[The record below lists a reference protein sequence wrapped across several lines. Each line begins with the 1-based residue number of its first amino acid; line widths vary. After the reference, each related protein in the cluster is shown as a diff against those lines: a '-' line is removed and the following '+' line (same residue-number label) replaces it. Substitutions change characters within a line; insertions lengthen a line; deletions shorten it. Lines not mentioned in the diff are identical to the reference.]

1 MVVGKLKLR
10 AIRDALVVLAAGAL
24 FAGCGAAYYGTAIAI
39 FVTQKDKTT
48 IDTSFPDAVPT
59 APITPPFA
67 TLALDTTQV
76 TVTRS
81 DTGGFVVATTPST
94 QQVTDFPVTAVDFP
108 PGLGE
113 ARSNRDSDE
122 NLVTGDKLFLRING
136 DTVQSLTFAAGE
148 VASIGSGVAAAIQ
161 SKVRVL
167 APIQNTIPA
176 EAYTLFSAS
185 FDQTTRS
192 YLFKSG
198 VPGAT
203 SEVVWQP
210 APRTNTPDP
219 VLDAASETTAS
230 RLGFG
235 ESNGGQE
242 IAGAEAVRFQVLNRG
257 DDVIPQGTLVKLY
270 LSVDKDLSLA
280 DDVLFD
286 EVEIPA
292 TIAVGESRL
301 VTRRNG
307 GTLPVPLVRTDFKNT
322 TYYVLFAVEQTG
334 GEKVT
339 TNNTAFSLSTVSL
352 YQPIDDP
359 ATTPVETAATL
370 DFVPTR
376 LTTQIGLVAG
386 DNLVATVGLT
396 NLGQNVAA
404 AGTTVNLDLTLS
416 ADTSFDAPA
425 AFQDPAGT
433 LAGIRINPRD
443 PNRSARVVVNSS
455 GTDPLTAT
463 VFADTITVAF
473 NGSANVATVQSM
485 IAALNGSLGNL
496 VEAFHDGRG
505 AVTEPLNPLIT
516 ASGVTEQTARDLFV
530 TTQAVTFTQ
539 TTRPQE
545 ERTFQVNGV
554 VRNSFAT
561 NALPAKLRSFLRIRP
576 VAGAGAG
583 LAENTKNNVRRGR
596 NFLRLYDRTNA
607 FFDSDTGIKLPTR
620 GSVDFA
626 KLDAVTQRPV
636 NTGSIQQGQQRVFSF
651 TIPATGGPVEE
662 SQLLIVLRSDDFD
675 AHIDLLNEAGQFV
688 AGSDDIGLGKD
699 PVIYTPALSA
709 GTKRIFYLLV
719 SPARFDEADLSGGDE
734 TFELTI
740 SANSRRLTDP
750 ALLVATKADN
760 VLRNVTQRYEPQGT
774 AARTRN
780 NALLAYSLA
789 NRRSEVMFVLPQ
801 RARLRFRST
810 PIASSGI
817 TTTITQFRQG
827 QVPSPVDFQAQFEP
841 AEGKIIYRPTGKGA
855 NASHVLE
862 AGVYTVAFDGSL
874 SDTQKFRL
882 EVDTEFVPDTVLDD

>member
-1 MVVGKLKLR
+1 VVGKLKFG

-81 DTGGFVVATTPST
+81 DTGGFVVATSPST
-94 QQVTDFPVTAVDFP
+94 QEVTDFPVTALNFP
-108 PGLGE
+108 AGLGE

-122 NLVTGDKLFLRING
+122 NLVTGDKLFVRINN
-136 DTVQSLTFAAGE
+136 DTVQSFTIAAGE
-148 VASIGSGVAAAIQ
+148 VASIGSAVAAAIQ

-167 APIQNTIPA
+167 APIQNTVPA

-185 FDQTTRS
+185 FDRTTRS

-198 VPGAT
+198 APGAT

-210 APRTNTPDP
+210 APRTNTADP
-219 VLDAASETTAS
+219 TLDAASETTAA

-235 ESNGGQE
+235 LANGGQE
-242 IAGAEAVRFQVLNRG
+242 LAGAEAIRFQVLNRG

-270 LSVDKDLSLA
+270 LSLDKDLSLA

-307 GTLPVPLVRTDFKNT
+307 GTLPVPLVRSDFKDS
-322 TYYVLFAVEQTG
+322 TYYVLFVVDQTG

-339 TNNTAFSLSTVSL
+339 TNNTTFSLGTISL

-359 ATTPVETAATL
+359 ATTAVETAAVL

-376 LTTQIGLVAG
+376 LSTQIGLVAG
-386 DNLVATVGLT
+386 DNLTATVGLT
-396 NLGQNVAA
+396 NLGQNVVA
-404 AGTTVNLDLTLS
+404 AGASVGLDLTLS
-416 ADTSFDAPA
+416 ADTTFNPPA

-463 VFADTITVAF
+463 VFADTITVSF
-473 NGSANVATVQSM
+473 NGGANVATVQSM

-505 AVTEPLNPLIT
+505 ATTELLGPLIT

-530 TTQAVTFTQ
+530 TTQTVTFTQ

-545 ERTFQVNGV
+545 ERTFQINGV

-561 NALPAKLRSFLRIRP
+561 SALPAKLRPFLRIRP
-576 VAGAGAG
+576 PVGGS

-675 AHIDLLNEAGQFV
+675 AHIDLLNEAGKFV

-699 PVIYTPALSA
+699 PVIYTPALAA
-709 GTKRIFYLLV
+709 GSSRTFYLVV

-740 SANSRRLTDP
+740 SANSRGLTDP
-750 ALLVATKADN
+750 GLLIATKADN

-774 AARTRN
+774 APRTRN
-780 NALLAYSLA
+780 NALLPYSLA
-789 NRRSEVMFVLPQ
+789 NRRSEVMFILPQ
-801 RARLRFRST
+801 RGRVRFRST
-810 PIASSGI
+810 PIANSGI

-827 QVPSPVDFQAQFEP
+827 QVPSPVEFQAQFEP

-855 NASHVLE
+855 NASHVLQ

-874 SDTQKFRL
+874 SDTRKFRL
-882 EVDTEFVPDTVLDD
+882 EVDTEFVPDSVLDD